1 MIEAINPNTP
11 QDIQGIYQFRDKTN
25 NEIVYIGKDSHIN
38 ESKRLKNH
46 YKPSLYNEQ
55 QINRVLQNN
64 RGRYEYEVI
73 YAGIFDG
80 DMLNTLEINTI
91 AEFKRS
97 HEGKRPKFNFTDGG
111 EGMGGYNV
119 SKETRRKRSDSLKR
133 YYETHEVWNKGIPC
147 PEHVKDIS
155 RNLCGEKSPSY
166 KNYAR
171 IVKGGKNRQGKQ
183 QYIISFQGKRKIKQS
198 INPDKLLKWFLK
210 EYPLEIIKPYY
221 PINKGSDYN

>member
-64 RGRYEYEVI
+64 CGRYEYEVI

-91 AEFKRS
+91 AEFKLL
-97 HEGKRPKFNFTDGG
+97 HDGKRPKFNFTDGG
-111 EGMGGYNV
+111 EGMHGYTP
-119 SKETRRKRSDSLKR
+119 SEATRKKRSESLRK

-147 PEHVKDIS
+147 PEYVKEIS
-155 RNLCGEKSPSY
+155 RQFRGENSPSY
-166 KNYAR
+166 KPYAR
-171 IVKGGKNRQGKQ
+171 IVKGGKNRAGTQ
-183 QYIISFQGKRKIKQS
+183 QYFISFRGKRKIRQS
-198 INPDKLLKWFLK
+198 VNPDKLLNWFLR
-210 EYPLEIIKPYY
+210 EYPLEIIKPYQKQE
-221 PINKGSDYN
+221 KGSD